1 MARKIKF
8 ALTMTD
14 GVEVHNLDDLRE
26 HFNLEKVIQ
35 YFHSGQL
42 LSWLRDRY
50 YDDEAD
56 IISSIGNTDPHLSEK
71 LCIVFGVSST
81 EALDPEFM
89 KRISEK
95 RAILEKLTDDES
107 ILSNAKITA
116 ITQEDL
122 ADLLDMNES
131 LIYLCGEKFNV
142 PIRVTDKHYIGI
154 LGRPKID
161 IKASS
166 PEELEIRRI
175 VFENVILPWGSIAT
189 VSTED
194 MSTFEGCKRIAMAGN
209 ADAMYNLAMMYLNG
223 ENGAKNDPY
232 AARDWFRRAADA
244 DHAEAIYMV
253 GKCYAEGIGG
263 FVDKKAALRWYKDAA
278 EANSIDGMINLAGM
292 YLYEDENKSPE
303 NYSEAVRYLY
313 IAASLNN
320 ADAMNMLGD
329 CYRYGHGT
337 YESIDEAFRW
347 YQKAAEGG
355 NAAAQETVEELLSEG
370 KVHIINDEDIADSD
384 IRFVD
389 GYAEVDTV
397 ISNKT
402 GIHARPAAAFV
413 QTASKYRS
421 KIQVSAKGHLI
432 DAKSSLLLMS
442 IGLVKGTK
450 LTIRASGPDSVQ
462 AVRALKSLI
471 ESKFGEEDGV
481 IPENLK
487 NIATYNDSS
496 NKPKVSED
504 VGGVYEMSTV
514 VSNHTG
520 IHARPASTF
529 VQTASKFRSK
539 IQLRAKGKI
548 VDAKSILMLMS
559 IGLAKGTP
567 VTIIADGPDA
577 KEAVKTLK
585 DLIDSKF
592 GEE

>member
-8 ALTMTD
+8 ALEMTD
-14 GVEVHNLDDLRE
+14 GVEVRDLDDLRE
-26 HFNLEKVIQ
+26 HFNLERVIK

-42 LSWLRDRY
+42 LNWLRDRY
-50 YDDEAD
+50 YEDEAD
-56 IISSIGNTDPHLSEK
+56 LISSIGLTDPHLSEK
-71 LCIVFGVSST
+71 LCIAFGVSSA

-89 KRISEK
+89 QRISEK
-95 RAILEKLTDDES
+95 KAILETKTSDEN
-107 ILSNAKITA
+107 ILNNAKITA

-122 ADLLDMNES
+122 ADLLDMDEP

-154 LGRPKID
+154 LGTPKIN
-161 IKASS
+161 IKAFS
-166 PEELEIRRI
+166 PEELELKRI
-175 VFENVILPWGSIAT
+175 VFENVTLPWGSVST
-189 VSTED
+189 VSNED
-194 MSTFEGCKRIAMAGN
+194 ISTFEGCKRVAMAGN
-209 ADAMYNLAMMYLNG
+209 AEAMYKLAMMYLNG
-223 ENGAKNDPY
+223 DNGAKKDSY

-244 DHAEAIYMV
+244 GDAEAINMV

-263 FVDKKAALRWYKDAA
+263 FIDKQAALRWYKDAA

-320 ADAMNMLGD
+320 PEAMNMLGD

-355 NAAAQETVEELLSEG
+355 SVTAQETVDELLAEG
-370 KVHIINDEDIADSD
+370 KVHIFNEDDIENSD

-397 ISNKT
+397 ICNKS
-402 GIHARPAAAFV
+402 GIHAKPAAAFV
-413 QTASKYRS
+413 QTADKYRS

-481 IPENLK
+481 IPESLK
-487 NIATYNDSS
+487 NIASS
-496 NKPKVSED
+496 NNNSNVSKVSED
-504 VGGVYEMSTV
+504 AGGVYEISTV

-539 IQLRAKGKI
+539 IQLKAKGKT

-559 IGLAKGTP
+559 IGLSKGTK
-567 VTIIADGPDA
+567 VTIVADGPDA